1 MWKRDRA
8 PRSRWAR
15 VGKVHVSDRANS
27 RIHVLN
33 ENRKFL
39 DAWPNIRR
47 YWLLMSK
54 DQHLWV
60 TDGIRQEV
68 PKYDLTG
75 KLLYSWG
82 GSARPRR
89 VLRVY

>member
-1 MWKRDRA
+1 MEARPGTAIQGGKGREG
-8 PRSRWAR
+8 PRQRP
-15 VGKVHVSDRANS
+15 ANS